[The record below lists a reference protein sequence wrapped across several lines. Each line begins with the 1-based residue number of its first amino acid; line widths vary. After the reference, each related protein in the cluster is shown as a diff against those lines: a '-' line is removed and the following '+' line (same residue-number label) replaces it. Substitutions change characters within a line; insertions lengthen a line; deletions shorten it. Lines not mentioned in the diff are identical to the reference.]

1 MHRVQGGKEMNS
13 SSIKWIMDVLRK
25 NVYVQLVVAMIG
37 FLGAIVASVILKGT
51 QEVGF
56 YFLFGLCTG
65 LIGVASCYLSGV
77 AYDKMNAR
85 LHTAENEERK
95 EKLKEEKRARKS
107 KTH

>member
-1 MHRVQGGKEMNS
+1 MNA
-13 SSIKWIMDVLRK
+13 SSIKWLMDVLRK
-25 NVYVQLVVAMIG
+25 NVYVQLVVAMVG
-37 FLGAIVASVILKGT
+37 FMGAIAASVILKGSPDR
-51 QEVGF
+51 GF

-65 LIGVASCYLSGV
+65 LLGVASCYLSGV

-95 EKLKEEKRARKS
+95 EKSKEEKRARKS